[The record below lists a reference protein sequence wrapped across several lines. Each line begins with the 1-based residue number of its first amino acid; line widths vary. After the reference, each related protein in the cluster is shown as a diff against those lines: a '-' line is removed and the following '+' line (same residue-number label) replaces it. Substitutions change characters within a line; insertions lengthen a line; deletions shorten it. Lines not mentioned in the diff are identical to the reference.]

1 MTRREHKH
9 PKNKYTRVDIETK
22 VKVEIWGSNLKLE
35 DVTVDCVVK
44 AWDVETGKETYSQT
58 VVSDL
63 VLQSNRSTEI
73 KTLDVPVEKPNADLE
88 VKTVVAA
95 YFYQDGKQIARYVNW
110 PEPLKYLH
118 FQKPK
123 NLKTEISEGCKS
135 VEISAEVPIK
145 GLAVLSGDDGIKF
158 EDNLVDIVP
167 GEVVKIGVTGAK
179 KGTVLKTQYLGMQVH
194 D

>member
-1 MTRREHKH
+1 
-9 PKNKYTRVDIETK
+9 
-22 VKVEIWGSNLKLE
+22 LK

-58 VVSDL
+58 VASEF

-73 KTLDVPVEKPNADLE
+73 KTLDVPVEKSNADLE
-88 VKTVVAA
+88 ARTVVAA
-95 YFYQDGKQIARYVNW
+95 YLYQDGKQIARYVNW

-123 NLKTEISEGCKS
+123 NLK
-135 VEISAEVPIK
+135 VEVNEASKTVEVSAEVPIK
-145 GLAVLSGDDGIKF
+145 GLALECEDNEVRF

-167 GEVVKIGVTGAK
+167 GEVVKFGVYGAK
-179 KGTVLKTQYLGMQVH
+179 KDTSIKTQYLGMQVH
-194 D
+194 S